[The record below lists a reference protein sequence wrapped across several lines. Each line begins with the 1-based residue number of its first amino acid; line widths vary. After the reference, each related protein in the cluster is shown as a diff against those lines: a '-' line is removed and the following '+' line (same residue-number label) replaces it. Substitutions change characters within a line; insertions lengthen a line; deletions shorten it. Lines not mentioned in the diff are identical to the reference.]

1 MNRRDFL
8 TTAGGATGGVAALS
22 AASPAAAQE
31 NESDGSGGQAGPPDY
46 GSWFGNVGNYDGST
60 VDARG
65 QDEVTITVGAE
76 GNGGAFAFDP
86 PAVHVD
92 PGTTLLFE
100 WTGDG
105 GGHNVVGEG
114 NDLDSGSLV
123 SEAGVHYEASFDEDG
138 IYKYFCSPHQGQG
151 MKGAI
156 VVGSDYPTKEVSAGG
171 STPVDPKHMGVP
183 FQAHFVGISTV
194 LAIFVSLVFTF
205 YALKYSESS
214 NIQGGNN

>member
-1 MNRRDFL
+1 V
-8 TTAGGATGGVAALS
+8 G
-22 AASPAAAQE
+22 AAQE
-31 NESDGSGGQAGPPDY
+31 NESDGSGGSAGPPDY

-65 QDEVTITVGAE
+65 QDEVTISVGAE

-92 PGTTLLFE
+92 PGTNLVFE
-100 WTGDG
+100 WTGEG

-156 VVGSDYPTKEVSAGG
+156 VVGADYPTV
-171 STPVDPKHMGVP
+171 STPAPGSGGPALPASAKALGV
-183 FQAHFVGISTV
+183 AGSFVMAATLG
-194 LAIFVSLVFTF
+194 LAYFFIR
-205 YALKYSESS
+205 Y
-214 NIQGGNN
+214 GGDYDQPGVE